1 MASDAMKIT
10 PRPRSRLRMP
20 FSWVVGD
27 LASQVLMLSST
38 LWMGS
43 RPKAC
48 MSCLDII
55 QGCGCYSLVGKDL
68 SSPGLTLITL
78 WMVVGWQLTVS
89 LDNFCS
95 LSMTWID

>member
-48 MSCLDII
+48 MSCLDIMLMLQAWPSARKF
-55 QGCGCYSLVGKDL
+55 QGYFNGFKGSVSGKSAILVLETTYK
-68 SSPGLTLITL
+68 
-78 WMVVGWQLTVS
+78 
-89 LDNFCS
+89 NS